1 MLSRRGGP
9 ERNPPNAGTAA
20 SSNPSD
26 IVFLRVVF
34 LRALITVYRPWI
46 TSMVVNEPER
56 RRAAARVAAAQREL
70 DKLAAPR
77 RPDGTWTRPGHRS

>member
-1 MLSRRGGP
+1 
-9 ERNPPNAGTAA
+9 
-20 SSNPSD
+20 
-26 IVFLRVVF
+26 
-34 LRALITVYRPWI
+34 
-46 TSMVVNEPER
+46 MVVNEPER